1 MRRKQSQ
8 PFFPIRHHERCPAA
22 AGLHCHH
29 RVKRP
34 LNRFLLAWHMV
45 SLIRVTTSSHTNWI
59 LFNFHQSLA
68 KHHVFKA
75 CVGSGPLGLS
85 LPEPGRRRGV
95 PNNGRRVRR
104 LVCGRAKEPGQRRGV
119 TQNTDGCGLLFV
131 NEPELVAPAMPPIIT
146 WPLSKKAVWA
156 ATNASAFLDG
166 VGVLNCPGP
175 FLGGSGKLFLHVYP
189 VDSMLLGL
197 RRPLLRRELLL
208 DRGLADRC
216 GLLLPPLCYGS
227 GSRSSD
233 GNGTN
238 LSSGG
243 NCRSCRWSGG
253 WSSGGWTDG
262 GWEEYCRRLML
273 CLLFRYFY
281 PKYTG
286 YMGIWCLSNTLKSP
300 QIFFPKN
307 TIP

>member
-1 MRRKQSQ
+1 LRTSQ
-8 PFFPIRHHERCPAA
+8 RTWATPWRD
-22 AGLHCHH
+22 
-29 RVKRP
+29 
-34 LNRFLLAWHMV
+34 
-45 SLIRVTTSSHTNWI
+45 
-59 LFNFHQSLA
+59 
-68 KHHVFKA
+68 
-75 CVGSGPLGLS
+75 
-85 LPEPGRRRGV
+85 PEH
-95 PNNGRRVRR
+95 RRVRP
-104 LVCGRAKEPGQRRGV
+104 LVRERARARCPC
-119 TQNTDGCGLLFV
+119 NAPDHH
-131 NEPELVAPAMPPIIT
+131 VAVEQKGS
-146 WPLSKKAVWA
+146 L
-156 ATNASAFLDG
+156 G
-166 VGVLNCPGP
+166 GHQCVGVLNCPGP
-175 FLGGSGKLFLHVYP
+175 FLGGSGKLFLHVDP
-189 VDSMLLGL
+189 VDSLLLGL

-262 GWEEYCRRLML
+262 GWEEYCRRLLL
-273 CLLFRYFY
+273 CLLFQYFY
-281 PKYTG
+281 LKYTG